1 MSGIKKKYLYFLI
14 IVFLNSSL
22 IIFSLNAN
30 VNEIKKQI
38 HRWRPCFVKKK
49 KEKKGEKSKFQ
60 KHSSLHLI
68 EFFNSTMQ
76 ISWNVIF
83 TEERVSRSILG
94 VCILRGLPV
103 EMTLNHCI
111 PQYNTPCL
119 ILFPECLFMIA
130 DWIGYR
136 GKGHAALKRACG
148 SDPSV
153 SQAWLSLCL
162 CTVY

>member
-1 MSGIKKKYLYFLI
+1 MFIKPKSRFTA
-14 IVFLNSSL
+14 FP
-22 IIFSLNAN
+22 FSCF
-30 VNEIKKQI
+30 
-38 HRWRPCFVKKK
+38 WPCFVKKRK
-49 KEKKGEKSKFQ
+49 RKIL
-60 KHSSLHLI
+60 KHPCLSLI
-68 EFFNSTMQ
+68 ELFNSTMQ

-94 VCILRGLPV
+94 VCKQRRMPGLSI

-111 PQYNTPCL
+111 LQYNTPCV
-119 ILFPECLFMIA
+119 ILFLECLFMIA

>member
-1 MSGIKKKYLYFLI
+1 MQMFMKSKSRFTDSQPLLRKKK
-14 IVFLNSSL
+14 
-22 IIFSLNAN
+22 
-30 VNEIKKQI
+30 
-38 HRWRPCFVKKK
+38 VKKRKVK
-49 KEKKGEKSKFQ
+49 KSTFQ
-60 KHSSLHLI
+60 KHSSLPLI

-83 TEERVSRSILG
+83 TEERVAQHIRCVYPTGAACRNDTKSL
-94 VCILRGLPV
+94 
-103 EMTLNHCI
+103 H
-111 PQYNTPCL
+111 TPCL

>member
-1 MSGIKKKYLYFLI
+1 MLLIFL
-14 IVFLNSSL
+14 LNHIL
-22 IIFSLNAN
+22 LNAN
-30 VNEIKKQI
+30 VYEIKKQI
-38 HRWRPCFVKKK
+38 HRCKPCFVKKK
-49 KEKKGEKSKFQ
+49 EKKEKKSKFQ
-60 KHSSLHLI
+60 KHSSLPLI
-68 EFFNSTMQ
+68 ELFNSTMQ

-94 VCILRGLPV
+94 VCIQQRLPGLSV